1 LARLCPSPTGG
12 PLRTGRREFAT
23 QVHLGRMAS
32 AAVFIRDG
40 DSYQQS
46 FPVFVVQVTGMS
58 VVFAWLYL
66 HTNSSLLLLDFRLA
80 FTTD

>member
-1 LARLCPSPTGG
+1 
-12 PLRTGRREFAT
+12 
-23 QVHLGRMAS
+23 MAS